1 MYIRVW
7 KFLEIETA
15 VLGELDVQDEKK
27 EELISLKFMF

>member
-1 MYIRVW
+1 MYIRVR